1 MAAKGDALAEAMLS
15 WGQLVEQALDRY
27 VGQTLHGPELLR
39 EAMRYSLF
47 GGGKRLRPILVLL
60 ACDSCSGLP
69 ATALPA
75 ACAVEMVHTYSLIH
89 DDLPAMDDD
98 EYRRGQLT
106 CHRKFDEA
114 TAILA
119 GDALHTLAFEL
130 LTEIEPSAVAIRC
143 IRELA
148 VAAGPAG
155 MVGGQI
161 DDLNPPPGG
170 GNLDWLQSLH
180 SRKTGAL
187 LVASLRMGGFVAHAT
202 DEQIAAL
209 TGYGASIGLAFQI
222 ADDLLDV
229 EGDPER
235 MGKGTQ
241 KDESAGKLTYPGLLG
256 VEESRRRA
264 NELVQRAMEHL
275 RPLGPSA
282 SLLRQ
287 LAGYIVERD
296 R

>member
-1 MAAKGDALAEAMLS
+1 MPSTAESLTDSLKS
-15 WGQLVEQALDRY
+15 WGELVDRSLDRY
-27 VGQTLHGPELLR
+27 LGQQLVGPDLIR
-39 EAMRYSLF
+39 EAMRYSIF

-60 ACDSCSGLP
+60 SCDACSGMTD
-69 ATALPA
+69 AALPA

-106 CHRKFDEA
+106 CHRRFDEA

-119 GDALHTLAFEL
+119 GDALHTLAFEIM
-130 LTEIEPSAVAIRC
+130 TEIQPSAVAVKC

-148 VAAGPAG
+148 VAAGPSG
-155 MVGGQI
+155 MVGGQV
-161 DDLNPPPGG
+161 DDLNPPNIGG
-170 GNLDWLQSLH
+170 GVEWLSSLH

-187 LVASLRMGGFVAHAT
+187 LTASLKMGGYIAGAS

-209 TGYGASIGLAFQI
+209 TTYGKAIGLAFQI

-229 EGDPER
+229 EGDPELV
-235 MGKGTQ
+235 GKGVQ
-241 KDESAGKLTYPGLLG
+241 KDDAAGKLTYPKILG
-256 VEESRRRA
+256 IEESRRQA
-264 NELVQRAMEHL
+264 DELVEEATNAL
-275 RPLGPSA
+275 RPLGGNA
-282 SLLRQ
+282 GLLKA
-287 LAGYIVERD
+287 LARYVVERD